1 MRKDWTKIRFEKFC
15 FGLVKRILDND
26 NFNFKFVFSVSKFRF
41 WASDLTFWISCFIT
55 QANILI
61 RFISATEEMQV
72 FLKTIYLKK
81 ICFQFEACDVILWHL
96 NPYNFCGIKD
106 NYGR

>member
-1 MRKDWTKIRFEKFC
+1 MIISILSLYFLYQNLDFEQVIS
-15 FGLVKRILDND
+15 L
-26 NFNFKFVFSVSKFRF
+26 
-41 WASDLTFWISCFIT
+41 FWISCFIT